1 MPASHGKAMLI
12 KSQPAINLNVGPEKQ
27 MQWEIASGLTKP
39 KWKVSG
45 LTNSE
50 LDFFVGIGRWALSL
64 LLNQHEKK
72 DREGV
77 GLGREKMC
85 KKKKDFLT
93 VPQII
98 VFSKYIV
105 KCSDYSLLWG
115 KKSNSGN
122 ICSTVCSQFP
132 KLCQKNPNGEKQ
144 QKKNKLLFFM
154 FNKMFW
160 LSIRNYLSSL
170 EILLRLK
177 MKLLRFTDWK
187 KKAFLNLKLTFS
199 LRTVKSKKDYHVPRF
214 IRSSY
219 HQKSIPFPFPL
230 RLWLSISCHLLLF
243 NCAAIHPH

>member
-85 KKKKDFLT
+85 KKKKGFSDGPSDHSFL
-93 VPQII
+93 
-98 VFSKYIV
+98 
-105 KCSDYSLLWG
+105 
-115 KKSNSGN
+115 
-122 ICSTVCSQFP
+122 
-132 KLCQKNPNGEKQ
+132 
-144 QKKNKLLFFM
+144 
-154 FNKMFW
+154 
-160 LSIRNYLSSL
+160 
-170 EILLRLK
+170 
-177 MKLLRFTDWK
+177 
-187 KKAFLNLKLTFS
+187 
-199 LRTVKSKKDYHVPRF
+199 
-214 IRSSY
+214 
-219 HQKSIPFPFPL
+219 
-230 RLWLSISCHLLLF
+230 
-243 NCAAIHPH
+243 